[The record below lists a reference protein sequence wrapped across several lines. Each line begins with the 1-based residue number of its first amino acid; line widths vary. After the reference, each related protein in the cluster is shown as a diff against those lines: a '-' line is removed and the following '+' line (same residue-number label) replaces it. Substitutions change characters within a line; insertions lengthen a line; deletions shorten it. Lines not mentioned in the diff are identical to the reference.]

1 MRIRI
6 GSVAMVAVVSLIC
19 ALPAIA
25 CQAGTDVSGDW
36 VLTWNFGGESRD
48 VDLLLEQTEQEISGA
63 WVGPF
68 GAAPMEVNGT
78 LEDSAITLVIVMPPT
93 AASPEITLT
102 FTGTVEGDGMSGKL
116 DFDGIAE
123 GTWSAHRAE

>member
-6 GSVAMVAVVSLIC
+6 GSVAVVAVVSLMC
-19 ALPAIA
+19 ALPALG
-25 CQAGTDVSGDW
+25 CQAATDVSGDW

-48 VDLLLEQTEQEISGA
+48 VELLLEQTEQEITGA

-68 GAAPMEVNGT
+68 GGAPMEVNGT
-78 LEDSAITLVIVMPPT
+78 LEESAITLVIVMPPT
-93 AASPEITLT
+93 ASSPEITLT
-102 FTGTVEGDGMSGKL
+102 LTGMVEGETMSGKL

-123 GTWSAHRAE
+123 GTWSARRPE

>member
-19 ALPAIA
+19 ALPALG
-25 CQAGTDVSGDW
+25 CQAATDVSGDW
-36 VLTWNFGGESRD
+36 VLTWNFGGESRE
-48 VDLLLEQTEQEISGA
+48 VELLLEQTEQEISGA

-68 GAAPMEVNGT
+68 GGAPMEVNGT
-78 LEDSAITLVIVMPPT
+78 LEEDAITLVIVMPPT
-93 AASPEITLT
+93 ASSPEITIIL
-102 FTGTVEGDGMSGKL
+102 TGTVEGDGMSGKL

-123 GTWSAHRAE
+123 GTWSARRPE

>member
-19 ALPAIA
+19 ALPALG
-25 CQAGTDVSGDW
+25 CQAATDVSGDW
-36 VLTWNFGGESRD
+36 VLTWNFGGESRE
-48 VDLLLEQTEQEISGA
+48 VELLLEQAEQEINGA

-68 GAAPMEVNGT
+68 GGAPMEVNGT
-78 LEDSAITLVIVMPPT
+78 LEEDAITLVIVMPPT
-93 AASPEITLT
+93 ASSPEITLIL
-102 FTGTVEGDGMSGKL
+102 TGTVEGDGMSGKL

-123 GTWSAHRAE
+123 GTWSARRAE

>member
-6 GSVAMVAVVSLIC
+6 GSVAVVAVVSLMC
-19 ALPAIA
+19 ALPALG
-25 CQAGTDVSGDW
+25 CQAATDVSGDW

-48 VDLLLEQTEQEISGA
+48 VELLLEQTEQEITGA

-68 GAAPMEVNGT
+68 GGAPMEVSGT
-78 LEDSAITLVIVMPPT
+78 LEESAITLVIVMPPT
-93 AASPEITLT
+93 ASSPEITLT
-102 FTGTVEGDGMSGKL
+102 LTGMVEGETMSGKL

-123 GTWSAHRAE
+123 GTWSARRPE

>member
-6 GSVAMVAVVSLIC
+6 GSVAMVTVVSLVC
-19 ALPAIA
+19 ALPALG
-25 CQAGTDVSGDW
+25 CQASTDLSGDW

-48 VDLLLEQTEQEISGA
+48 VELLLEQTDQDIHGA

-68 GAAPMEVNGT
+68 GGDPLEVNGT
-78 LEDSAITLVIVMPPT
+78 LDGDAVTLIIVMPPN

-102 FTGTVEGDGMSGKL
+102 LTGTVAGEEMSGVL
-116 DFDGIAE
+116 DFDGIDE
-123 GTWSAHRAE
+123 GTWSARRPE

>member
-6 GSVAMVAVVSLIC
+6 GSVAVVAVVSLVC
-19 ALPAIA
+19 ALPALG
-25 CQAGTDVSGDW
+25 CQAATDVSGDW

-48 VDLLLEQTEQEISGA
+48 VELLLEQTEQEITGA

-68 GAAPMEVNGT
+68 GGAPMEVSGT
-78 LEDSAITLVIVMPPT
+78 LEESAITLVIVMPPT
-93 AASPEITLT
+93 ASSPEITLT
-102 FTGTVEGDGMSGKL
+102 LTGMVEGETMSGKL

-123 GTWSAHRAE
+123 GTWSARRPE

>member
-19 ALPAIA
+19 ALPA
-25 CQAGTDVSGDW
+25 
-36 VLTWNFGGESRD
+36 
-48 VDLLLEQTEQEISGA
+48 QTEQEINGA

-68 GAAPMEVNGT
+68 GGAPMEVNGT
-78 LEDSAITLVIVMPPT
+78 LEEDAITLVIVMPPT
-93 AASPEITLT
+93 ASSPEITVIL
-102 FTGTVEGDGMSGKL
+102 TGTVEGDGMSGKL

-123 GTWSAHRAE
+123 GTWSARRSE

>member
-6 GSVAMVAVVSLIC
+6 GSVAMVAVASLMC
-19 ALPAIA
+19 ALPALG

-48 VDLLLEQTEQEISGA
+48 VELLLEQAEQVISGA
-63 WVGPF
+63 WVGPY
-68 GAAPMEVNGT
+68 GGAPMEVNGT
-78 LEDSAITLVIVMPPT
+78 LEGDAITLIIVMPPSSS
-93 AASPEITLT
+93 SPEITLT
-102 FTGTVEGDGMSGKL
+102 LTGPVEGDAMSGKL

-123 GTWSAHRAE
+123 GTWSARRAE

>member
-19 ALPAIA
+19 ALPALG
-25 CQAGTDVSGDW
+25 CQAATDVSGDW

-48 VDLLLEQTEQEISGA
+48 VDLLLEQAEQEISGA
-63 WVGPF
+63 WVGPY
-68 GAAPMEVNGT
+68 GGAPMEVNGT

-93 AASPEITLT
+93 ASSPEITLT
-102 FTGTVEGDGMSGKL
+102 LTGMIEGETMSGKL

-123 GTWSAHRAE
+123 GTWSARRAE

>member
-6 GSVAMVAVVSLIC
+6 GSVAMVTVVSLIC
-19 ALPAIA
+19 ALPALG
-25 CQAGTDVSGDW
+25 CQAATDVSGDW

-48 VDLLLEQTEQEISGA
+48 VELLLEQTEEGIHGA

-68 GAAPMEVNGT
+68 GGAPMEVNGT
-78 LEDSAITLVIVMPPT
+78 REASASTLVIVMPPT
-93 AASPEITLT
+93 ASSPEITITLT
-102 FTGTVEGDGMSGKL
+102 GMVEGETMSGKL

-123 GTWSAHRAE
+123 GTWSARRSE

>member
-6 GSVAMVAVVSLIC
+6 GSVAVVAVLSLIC
-19 ALPAIA
+19 ALPALG
-25 CQAGTDVSGDW
+25 CQAATDVSGDW

-48 VDLLLEQTEQEISGA
+48 VELLLDQTEEGVQGA

-68 GAAPMEVNGT
+68 GGAPMEVNGT
-78 LEDSAITLVIVMPPT
+78 LEESAITLVIVMPPT
-93 AASPEITLT
+93 ASSPEITLT
-102 FTGTVEGDGMSGKL
+102 LTGMVEGDGMSGKL

-123 GTWSAHRAE
+123 GTWSARRPE

>member
-6 GSVAMVAVVSLIC
+6 GSVAVVAVVSLMC
-19 ALPAIA
+19 ALPALG
-25 CQAGTDVSGDW
+25 CQAATDVSGDW

-48 VDLLLEQTEQEISGA
+48 VELLLEQTEQEITGA

-68 GAAPMEVNGT
+68 GGAPMEVSGT
-78 LEDSAITLVIVMPPT
+78 LEESAITLVIVMPPT
-93 AASPEITLT
+93 ASSPEITLT
-102 FTGTVEGDGMSGKL
+102 LTGMVEGETMSGKL

-123 GTWSAHRAE
+123 GTWSARRAE